1 MRYQKNL
8 SIDRQFNQIRQ
19 RDKVIRQLWILALI
33 LVAIILVLAVML
45 LAITRAHGSAACM
58 TKAEARSHWPRSH
71 IWWHGPNHCWD
82 NNSAHGIRY
91 NGHRIAP
98 DVLPV
103 HAEIKPADL
112 DANGSDLTPY
122 NEIMEKPQPTEDCC
136 WPPLDERSFKSRW
149 DEVPELW
156 LTKQ

>member
-1 MRYQKNL
+1 MQRNL

-19 RDKVIRQLWILALI
+19 RDKIIRQLWMLALI
-33 LVAIILVLAVML
+33 LAAIILVLAVML
-45 LAITRAHGSAACM
+45 LAITRAHGSPACM

-71 IWWHGPNHCWD
+71 IWWHGPNRCWN
-82 NNSAHGIRY
+82 NNSAHSIHY

-98 DVLPV
+98 DALPV
-103 HAEIKPADL
+103 HAEVKPTNL
-112 DANGSDLTPY
+112 DANGSDLTPSD
-122 NEIMEKPQPTEDCC
+122 EIMEKPQPTESCC

-149 DEVPELW
+149 DELPVQW